1 MVGGL
6 SYEGVIMDTFKNKL
20 IRAFPVW
27 KTILKRSKP
36 LVLLQG
42 IAGGSTGA
50 HTFSKIKKGDQLVGV
65 THHTIAS
72 LPEDLTD
79 EFTIT
84 ADGEIS
90 NDGGTD
96 TSSNFIIATWLT
108 WDAN

>member
-36 LVLLQG
+36 LVMVQG
-42 IAGGSTGA
+42 IAGGSAGDHAMT
-50 HTFSKIKKGDQLVGV
+50 KIKKGDQLCGV
-65 THHTIAS
+65 THHSAAS
-72 LPEDLTD
+72 VPGDLTD

-84 ADGEIS
+84 ADGQIS
-90 NDGGTD
+90 NGGGTD
-96 TSSNFIIATWLT
+96 TSSDFIIATWLT

>member
-1 MVGGL
+1 
-6 SYEGVIMDTFKNKL
+6 MDNFKNKL

-36 LVLLQG
+36 LVMLQG
-42 IAGGSTGA
+42 IDGGSAGDHAMT
-50 HTFSKIKKGDQLVGV
+50 KIKKDDQLVGV
-65 THHTIAS
+65 THHTIAA

-84 ADGEIS
+84 ADGQIS
-90 NDGGTD
+90 NGGGTD